1 MQGRSSTGNM
11 TKSINILS
19 ARALRTL
26 GPGGHSDGGNLYFV
40 VEPSGARRWSFIYQ
54 RDGRRREMGLGGFN
68 SVSLAEARQ
77 AATAARSLLAKGID
91 PISERRLQRAKG
103 VTFGI
108 YGPALFKALKPQWK
122 NAKHVYQW
130 ERSIEVHAQPL
141 HGLAIEKI
149 TTADVLKVLQP
160 LWLTV
165 PETAER
171 TRQRIHKVLDAA
183 EGEGLR
189 SGPNPARWEGCL
201 EHLLPKRRKLSHG
214 HHPAMPFDEVNA
226 FMTDLIKRPAL
237 AARALEF
244 TVLTAARTGEVLGAR
259 WAEIDLEAAVWTV
272 PADRMKGGV
281 EHRVPLSTQALA
293 VLGRVSFMPAPDD
306 FVFGDPEDGRPLS
319 NMAMRAL
326 MKRMKFERFAVHGF
340 RSTFRDWSGELTDFA
355 WDVIETALAHKV
367 GTDVHRA
374 YRRGDALEKR
384 RELMET
390 WGGFCVDP
398 LVLAVAA

>member
-1 MQGRSSTGNM
+1 M

-26 GPGGHSDGGNLYFV
+26 APGGHSDGGNLYLV
-40 VEPSGARRWSFIYQ
+40 VEPSRARRWSFIYQ

-77 AATAARSLLAKGID
+77 AATDARSLLAKGID
-91 PISERRLQRAKG
+91 PLSERRVRRSKG
-103 VTFGI
+103 VTFGVYAPGLI
-108 YGPALFKALKPQWK
+108 NALRPQWK
-122 NAKHVYQW
+122 NAKHIYQW
-130 ERSIEVHAQPL
+130 ERSINVHAEPL
-141 HGLAIEKI
+141 HGLALAEI
-149 TTADVLKVLQP
+149 TTTDVVKILRP
-160 LWLTV
+160 LWLAV

-171 TRQRIHKVLDAA
+171 TRQRIQKVLDAA

-189 SGPNPARWEGCL
+189 AGPNPARWDGCL
-201 EHLLPKRRKLSHG
+201 EHLLPKRRKLTQG
-214 HHPAMPFDEVNA
+214 HHPAMPFDEIGA
-226 FMTDLIKRPAL
+226 FIRELGKRPAL

-244 TVLTAARTGEVLGAR
+244 TILTAARTSEVLGAR
-259 WAEIDLEAAVWTV
+259 WHEIDLASAVWTV
-272 PADRMKGGV
+272 PATRMKGGV
-281 EHRVPLSTQALA
+281 EHRVPLSSQALA
-293 VLGRVSFMPAPDD
+293 VLKRISTVVVPDEL
-306 FVFGDPEDGRPLS
+306 VFGHPDDGRPLS

-340 RSTFRDWSGELTDFA
+340 RSTFRDWCGELTDFA
-355 WDVIETALAHKV
+355 WDVVETALAHKV

-384 RELMET
+384 RELMAT
-390 WGGFCVDP
+390 WGGFCADP

>member
-1 MQGRSSTGNM
+1 M

-26 GPGGHSDGGNLYFV
+26 GPGGHSDGGNLYFI
-40 VEPSGARRWSFIYQ
+40 VESSGARRWSFIYQ

-77 AATAARSLLAKGID
+77 AAADARSLLAKGID
-91 PISERRLQRAKG
+91 PLSERRLRRSRG
-103 VTFGI
+103 VTFGVYAPVLI
-108 YGPALFKALKPQWK
+108 KALRPQWK
-122 NAKHVYQW
+122 NAKHIYQW
-130 ERSIEVHAQPL
+130 ERSINVHAGPL
-141 HGLAIEKI
+141 HRLALADI
-149 TTADVLKVLQP
+149 TTTDVVKILRP

-171 TRQRIHKVLDAA
+171 TRQRIQKVLDAA

-189 SGPNPARWEGCL
+189 AGPNPARWDGCL
-201 EHLLPKRRKLSHG
+201 EHLLPKRRKLTQG
-214 HHPAMPFDEVNA
+214 HHPAMPFDEIGA
-226 FMTDLIKRPAL
+226 FISELGKRPAL

-244 TVLTAARTGEVLGAR
+244 TILTAARTSEVLGAQ
-259 WAEIDLEAAVWTV
+259 WHEIDLANAVWTV
-272 PADRMKGGV
+272 PASRMKGGV
-281 EHRVPLSTQALA
+281 EHRVPLSRQALG
-293 VLGRVSFMPAPDD
+293 VLKQVATVVVPDEL
-306 FVFGDPEDGRPLS
+306 VFSDPEDGRPLS

-340 RSTFRDWSGELTDFA
+340 RSTFRDWCGELTDFP

-384 RELMET
+384 RELMEA
-390 WGGFCVDP
+390 WGEYSAGP
-398 LVLAVAA
+398 SMLAIAA